1 MMLKRKR
8 KEDDDDD
15 YAGDNAVV
23 DDDDDDDDEEEEEE
37 EEELEEGIAS
47 VFNSTLHMTFCTH
60 LINVIL
66 FYGVVEDGVQVVK
79 EVDDLDRTAN
89 WRQRRESHNV
99 REIDRHLLK
108 HFRFHSLPFLQL
120 LGYSPNTNISIVV
133 VSG

>member
-1 MMLKRKR
+1 MNTLHSQRMARLCHVVVSVTLGFSQSETYHKLCDDIIIMMLKRKR

-89 WRQRRESHNV
+89 
-99 REIDRHLLK
+99 
-108 HFRFHSLPFLQL
+108 
-120 LGYSPNTNISIVV
+120 
-133 VSG
+133 